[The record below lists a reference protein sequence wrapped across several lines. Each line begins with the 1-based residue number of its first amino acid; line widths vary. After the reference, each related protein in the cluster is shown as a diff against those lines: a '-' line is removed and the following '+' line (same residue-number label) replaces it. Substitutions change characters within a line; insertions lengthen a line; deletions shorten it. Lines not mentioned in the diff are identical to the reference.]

1 MIGEEKG
8 GKERDKGREGKGRG
22 GELEGF
28 IQNTLAIEC
37 VTTTGT
43 HVHTHRG
50 RHTPAPP
57 LPDK

>member
-1 MIGEEKG
+1 MIGEEKV
-8 GKERDKGREGKGRG
+8 GKERGKKREGKGRG

-37 VTTTGT
+37 VTTGT
-43 HVHTHRG
+43 HVYTHRG
-50 RHTPAPP
+50 RHTPALP